1 MMKLLKYL
9 CAAALA
15 LSFTAPIHALAQETK
30 MTQSQEDIRIPF
42 EEMTLDNGLRVFL
55 LKDNTL
61 PMISVNLWFDVGSK
75 DEQPGR
81 TGFAHLFEHLMFMG
95 TDKVPNIDI
104 LLESGGGSNNA
115 STREDVTNYYT
126 VAPENMLETV
136 LFIEADRFA
145 HLADAMTQEKL
156 DKQRDVVLNE
166 RKQSY
171 ENQPYGKIWLEM
183 PMALY
188 PEGHPYAHP
197 VIGSVEDIKAASLQ
211 NVIDFFNT
219 YYVPANATLVVGG
232 DFESDK
238 AKTLIKKYFGAIQA
252 RPKPK
257 TAEIPQVQKPVK
269 ARLTVEDDVQVPRIT
284 LVWHSPAVM
293 QKGDAELDIFANI
306 LCKGQTSR
314 LINRLVYEKQMAS
327 SVSCGQMSGLASLFL
342 IDAMPMPGVTVEALE
357 AEILEELRD
366 IVDKGITDDEFNR
379 TKNSIETE
387 FVKQMQ
393 SIGTRADNFNSY
405 LFYAKST
412 DFPGGDLKRYRNATV
427 GDMMQIVQKLFKD
440 ESLRS
445 TLIVMPKG
453 QQGDAQ

>member
-1 MMKLLKYL
+1 
-9 CAAALA
+9 
-15 LSFTAPIHALAQETK
+15 
-30 MTQSQEDIRIPF
+30 MTSQSQESISIPF
-42 EEMTLDNGLRVFL
+42 EEFTLDNGLRVFL
-55 LKDNTL
+55 LKDNSL
-61 PMISVNLWFDVGSK
+61 PMITVNLWFDVGSK
-75 DEQPGR
+75 DEAPGR

-156 DKQRDVVLNE
+156 DKQREVVLNE

-197 VIGSVEDIKAASLQ
+197 VIGSVEDIRSASLQ

-219 YYVPANATLVVGG
+219 YYVPSNATLVVGG
-232 DFESDK
+232 DFETAQAK
-238 AKTLIKKYFGAIQA
+238 ALVTKYFGAIQA

-257 TAEIPQVQKPVK
+257 TAEIPQIDMPVK
-269 ARLTVEDDVQVPRIT
+269 QRMTVEDDVQVPRIT

-314 LINRLVYEKQMAS
+314 LVNRLVYEKQMAS
-327 SVSCGQMSGLASLFL
+327 NVSCGQMSGLASLFL
-342 IDAMPMPGVTVEALE
+342 VDAMPMPGVTVEALE
-357 AEILEELRD
+357 TEILDELRA
-366 IVDKGITDDEFNR
+366 IVKDGITEDEFNR

-405 LFYAKST
+405 VFYAKST
-412 DFPGGDLKRYRNATV
+412 DFPGGDLKRYRDATLD
-427 GDMMQIVQKLFKD
+427 GMMAVVQSLFKD
-440 ESLRS
+440 ESRRS
-445 TLIVMPKG
+445 ALIVMPKSKP
-453 QQGDAQ
+453 GDAQ